1 MTVKSAREKLV
12 MNFSGERSLQFVLL
26 ASIFVLRSNEEK
38 CLFGQYGVF
47 ICSTWSGHRK
57 NKIARHLIAILVSS
71 FYNSPIGCCRL
82 RDQQKMGRRFDAC
95 VCKKALVRRCVPRE
109 AARLL
114 CLYTRTQRSR
124 FVLNG
129 TIKLFKE
136 NADERASER
145 PWAETISGEPD
156 PPHSSLCLS
165 PLSHCHKGA
174 MADRQRRAHF
184 CCYYASFSV
193 FQLEVNELLDLSSA
207 TLCE

>member
-1 MTVKSAREKLV
+1 M
-12 MNFSGERSLQFVLL
+12 
-26 ASIFVLRSNEEK
+26 RSNEEK

-47 ICSTWSGHRK
+47 ICSTLSGHRK

-71 FYNSPIGCCRL
+71 FYNSSIGCCRL
-82 RDQQKMGRRFDAC
+82 RDQQKIGRQFDAC

-136 NADERASER
+136 NADERASGLGQRQSRANRIR
-145 PWAETISGEPD
+145 PTRVGVC
-156 PPHSSLCLS
+156 HLCLTVTKVRWQTDNVQHTSLVTTPPFQCFSWRLMSFWIFPQQLSVSEPKMDTTRATWRRSLFFFS
-165 PLSHCHKGA
+165 P
-174 MADRQRRAHF
+174 
-184 CCYYASFSV
+184 V
-193 FQLEVNELLDLSSA
+193 A
-207 TLCE
+207 T